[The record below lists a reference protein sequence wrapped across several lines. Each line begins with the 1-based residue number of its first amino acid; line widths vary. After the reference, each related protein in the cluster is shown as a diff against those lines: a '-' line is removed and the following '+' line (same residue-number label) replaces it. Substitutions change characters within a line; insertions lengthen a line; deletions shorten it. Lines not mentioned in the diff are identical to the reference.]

1 MRKLFICLGLT
12 AMDVVIPL
20 MYMRARNDRIRRS
33 ESPYL
38 FADSVDSERIL
49 VLYQWFTV
57 SVHAR
62 KK

>member
-1 MRKLFICLGLT
+1 
-12 AMDVVIPL
+12 MDVVIPL